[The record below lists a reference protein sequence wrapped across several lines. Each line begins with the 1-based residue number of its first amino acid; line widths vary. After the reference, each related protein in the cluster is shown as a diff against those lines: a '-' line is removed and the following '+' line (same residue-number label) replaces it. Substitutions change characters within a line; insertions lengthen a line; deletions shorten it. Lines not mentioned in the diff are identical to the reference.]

1 MRFAITSAPKITASP
16 GKSFDASAKKAAPKT
31 TAFVAIAGNQF
42 LNTDFGAANFLAVAP
57 AGTRTR
63 GSPWRS
69 GFYHIAHAAGMPIP
83 PDHLDTATEI
93 LDALYQLDARL
104 ALRDLDGIIP
114 ELRWDAR
121 WSDEGAAQ

>member
-1 MRFAITSAPKITASP
+1 MGQSTETIHLTTEQV
-16 GKSFDASAKKAAPKT
+16 AAM
-31 TAFVAIAGNQF
+31 
-42 LNTDFGAANFLAVAP
+42 
-57 AGTRTR
+57 
-63 GSPWRS
+63 
-69 GFYHIAHAAGMPIP
+69 AHAAGMPIP